1 MSIFKRV
8 FLFFI
13 FLTTHFVFSQR
24 CGYDY
29 LQAFVVEIVD
39 KNHSG
44 NIPDL
49 KLTLTNEFGEKLEY
63 VRPSSNGYSL
73 PDEEPHVPLPAR
85 LKLLFLKNYQPSNL
99 MEFWE
104 NGNTKGLSHPGI
116 NQPAHLK
123 LADNLYVIFIQF
135 NYSLNT
141 HVALPSFQVWVED
154 PDSTKHFNQFPT
166 RLFRLNPEKAVYLC
180 ANHLI
185 GKSEGIFD
193 HIYHLDGTKFEPQ
206 KFDLSAENP
215 LYTGK
220 VERPFYFDLDFQ
232 PVNHHAHRT
241 DMIDM
246 KLESINVF
254 SGRELRFVQKIV
266 PQNFAKYAK
275 LQTNNQDFKELK
287 LGVFPKNW
295 KPEMLHEFNV
305 KKDGKT
311 NNLIAVLY
319 QKGRSSSGVPHQ
331 HAFYF
336 QHDSIANQFVFDSV
350 LSEFPNVLFDEEPNK
365 IIRYVITD
373 NQYECKLT
381 YYILEGRIWKFYKE
395 KIIRGESVQLQ
406 ISKSVLSNLYV
417 LGYLQDKVTKF
428 EVEGK
433 SHFTDTIW
441 FVNKGKSTVDLSNY
455 TLVQTNN
462 QRLLKVEKVVIP
474 SELKVRDTA
483 MIIFHLESVPN
494 MLALSMAMPFEYLD
508 VKIEFAF
515 NKTEKLPLNL
525 RYLGICKDLIEK
537 NTSTKFNRYD
547 DAIIAESF
555 LFKEYQ
561 RVNYQLNTENNH
573 IAAYGKLIT
582 ENDTLKRVGDWYFIN
597 PRNMITYSR
606 EFEFQVTADNEK
618 VDSTLKIFSV
628 KKGIQTELKYRY
640 SFDWFRLW
648 LDPKI
653 DSIIFQWKNYT
664 NTISKLNN
672 YYYQSKFIVD
682 LIKNDSKLVFP
693 KKYSEFIVNE
703 SIVFDNHLFL
713 LKLKSKNDGKIDLQR
728 SEFMWKYNQMKFQ
741 VDARYSEEYLLV
753 DFEGY
758 SQNDI
763 YLKLSKWLAKN
774 EIESAHQR
782 LQYGKDRIAFLG
794 NGLTIKPIQS
804 IYGDSLNKI
813 ISKFGFKTNHNF
825 GDGTYQVKSQTGICD
840 QSLFEAML
848 KIIRDKRFV
857 IANPE
862 FFNPIKITFDEGD
875 REGMLDQPKKRIPK
889 PKN

>member
-1 MSIFKRV
+1 MSIIKRV

-13 FLTTHFVFSQR
+13 FLTTHFVFAQR

-39 KNHSG
+39 KNHTE

-63 VRPSSNGYSL
+63 TRPQSNGYSL
-73 PDEEPHVPLPAR
+73 PDEEPHVSLPAR
-85 LKLLFLKNYQPSNL
+85 LKLPFLKNYQPSNL

-104 NGNTKGLSHPGI
+104 NGNTKGLSHPDI

-135 NYSLNT
+135 QHSINT
-141 HVALPSFQVWVED
+141 HVALPNFQIWVED
-154 PDSTKHFNQFPT
+154 PDSIKHFNQFPT

-185 GKSEGIFD
+185 GKSEGVFD
-193 HIYHLDGTKFEPQ
+193 RIYHLDGTRFEPQ
-206 KFDLSAENP
+206 KFDLSAGNP

-232 PVNHHAHRT
+232 PVNHHVHRT

-246 KLESINVF
+246 KLESVNVF

-266 PQNFAKYAK
+266 PQHFAKYAK
-275 LQTNNQDFKELK
+275 LQTQNQDFKELK

-305 KKDGKT
+305 KKDGKS
-311 NNLIAVLY
+311 NNWIAVLY

-336 QHDSIANQFVFDSV
+336 QHDSIANRFVFDSL

-417 LGYLQDKVTKF
+417 LGYMQDKVTKF
-428 EVEGK
+428 EVDEK

-462 QRLLKVEKVVIP
+462 PRILRVEKVVIP

-483 MIIFHLESVPN
+483 MIIFHMEAVPN
-494 MLALSMAMPFEYLD
+494 MLALSMSMPFEYLD

-525 RYLGICKDLIEK
+525 RYLGICKDRIEK

-547 DAIIAESF
+547 DIIIAESF
-555 LFKEYQ
+555 FFKEYQ
-561 RVNYQLNTENNH
+561 RVNYQLNTENNQ
-573 IAAYGKLIT
+573 IAAYGKLIY
-582 ENDTLKRVGDWYFIN
+582 ENDTLKRVGDWYFTN

-618 VDSTLKIFSV
+618 VDSTLKIFAV

-648 LDPKI
+648 LDPKL

-672 YYYQSKFIVD
+672 NYYQSKIMVQLIRSNIKTIYPQKYPQFVMNQSYEFQNTIYLLSMKAIIDNNYD
-682 LIKNDSKLVFP
+682 LARHDFMM
-693 KKYSEFIVNE
+693 KYKGI
-703 SIVFDNHLFL
+703 
-713 LKLKSKNDGKIDLQR
+713 
-728 SEFMWKYNQMKFQ
+728 KFQ
-741 VDARYSEEYLLV
+741 INLNYSHEFLV
-753 DFEGY
+753 ADFEG
-758 SQNDI
+758 SSTSVIND
-763 YLKLSKWLAKN
+763 LLSKWIRKG
-774 EIESAHQR
+774 EIKSAHQAMN
-782 LQYGKDRIAFLG
+782 IG
-794 NGLTIKPIQS
+794 NGLVFLGYNLTLKPIQR

-813 ISKFGFKTNHNF
+813 INKFGFKIDHYY
-825 GDGTYQVKSQTGICD
+825 GDATYLVHSDSKICNERLF
-840 QSLFEAML
+840 QNMLSLINDPQF
-848 KIIRDKRFV
+848 IT
-857 IANPE
+857 ANPE
-862 FFNPIKITFDEGD
+862 FLHPIKWVFDEGD
-875 REGMLDQPKKRIPK
+875 REGMLNQPKKRIPK
-889 PKN
+889 R